1 MADHCYCGGATTACA
16 GWDGICA
23 QRGQVM
29 PILYLGVAG
38 LTLGFLTA
46 KEINKS
52 AWLIVVA
59 LALIIWLKRG

>member
-1 MADHCYCGGATTACA
+1 M
-16 GWDGICA
+16 
-23 QRGQVM
+23 M
-29 PILYLGVAG
+29 PILYLGVVG

-52 AWLIVVA
+52 AWLIVVV

>member
-1 MADHCYCGGATTACA
+1 
-16 GWDGICA
+16 
-23 QRGQVM
+23 M
-29 PILYLGVAG
+29 PIVYLGIAG

-52 AWLIVVA
+52 AWLIVVV

>member
-1 MADHCYCGGATTACA
+1 GVAA
-16 GWDGICA
+16 GCVRWIGICA

-29 PILYLGVAG
+29 PIVYLGIVG

-52 AWLIVVA
+52 AWLIVVV
-59 LALIIWLKRG
+59 LALVIWLKRG

>member
-1 MADHCYCGGATTACA
+1 GGVAVGCA
-16 GWDGICA
+16 RWIGVCA

-29 PILYLGVAG
+29 PVIYLGVAG

-52 AWLIVVA
+52 AWLIVVI
-59 LALIIWLKRG
+59 LALIIWMKMG